1 MPQESNKKTLA
12 IIQARMNSSRL
23 PGKVLMPIN
32 GRPMLDY
39 MIERV
44 SSASEID
51 DFVIATSIESS
62 DNPVEEYC
70 IENNVN
76 VFRGN
81 LDDVLDRFY
90 QASKSIE
97 AEIIIRLTGDC
108 PLVDPKI
115 QIRWLGFIRKII
127 TIILL
132 TQHLP
137 RELLFLKAWM

>member
-39 MIERV
+39 MIKRV

-97 AEIIIRLTGDC
+97 AEIIILS
-108 PLVDPKI
+108 LI
-115 QIRWLGFIRKII
+115 HI
-127 TIILL
+127 
-132 TQHLP
+132 
-137 RELLFLKAWM
+137 